1 MIRLVLSE
9 FLRIRSRRL
18 IWVLAIL
25 MVLGVVVGSA
35 IAAAN
40 SHPPTSADVERA
52 HASYLSEH
60 ASCVAGDF
68 HMPSAMLG
76 GKTLRQWCDENIREA
91 DFAPTHEFVLS
102 TLSDILKGTSFL
114 LIVMGLVIG
123 SSSVGADWHS
133 GSMSTLLTWEPRRLR
148 VLAVRIVVVA
158 ATVFFL
164 AIALQ
169 ALLSLALA
177 AVAATRGDTT
187 GLGGTWLQDLTLV
200 IARIGAMAVF
210 GAVVGLSVSMIG
222 RATAAS
228 LGVVFVYLAVVESLL
243 WGLKPGIAPWLL
255 STNSVVFVSDDPL
268 IGGPGTDPFSVTHA
282 VVVMTIYAVAL
293 VVVAAALFR
302 SRDVD

>member
-1 MIRLVLSE
+1 VIRLVLSE

-18 IWVLAIL
+18 VWVLAMLI
-25 MVLGVVVGSA
+25 VLGVVVGSA

-40 SHPPTSADVERA
+40 SHPPTAADLAQA
-52 HASYLSEH
+52 HANYLSER
-60 ASCVAGDF
+60 ASCIAGDF

-76 GKTLRQWCDENIREA
+76 GNTLRQWCDENLREA
-91 DFAPTHEFVLS
+91 DFAPGDEFVLS
-102 TLSDILKGTSFL
+102 TLPGILKGTSFL

-123 SSSVGADWHS
+123 SSSVGADWQS

-148 VLAVRIVVVA
+148 VLAVRIVVVTA
-158 ATVFFL
+158 AVFFL

-187 GLGGTWLQDLTLV
+187 GLGGTWLQDLALV

-228 LGVVFVYLAVVESLL
+228 LGVVFVYLAVVENLL
-243 WGLKPGIAPWLL
+243 REHVPGIAPWLL
-255 STNSVVFVSDDPL
+255 STNSVVFVSGDPL
-268 IGGPGTDPFSVTHA
+268 IGGPETDAFSVAHA
-282 VVVMTIYAVAL
+282 VAVMTIYAAVLVA
-293 VVVAAALFR
+293 VAAALFR
-302 SRDVD
+302 SRDVE